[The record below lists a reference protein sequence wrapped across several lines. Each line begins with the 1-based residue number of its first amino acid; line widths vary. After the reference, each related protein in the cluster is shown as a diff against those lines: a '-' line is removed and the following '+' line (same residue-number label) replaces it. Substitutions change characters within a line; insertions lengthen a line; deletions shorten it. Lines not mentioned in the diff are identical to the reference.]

1 VKPLI
6 NAILVVV
13 FALTLVSAGFAEVI
27 VLFDEDAKDEGGKGA
42 FAPLFGSHDNGSSI
56 TITNDE
62 SVSGKVSTFCTP
74 TQSYNNV
81 MSGWSYPIGDTPY
94 LTFAWKKDGG
104 KIIMLQL
111 AHDTA
116 WAYRYYDGDNS
127 AGVGPTWEGIQLDN
141 EIPKDWVVY
150 TRDLTKDFAQAWNL
164 TGLAFTPWDGVGG
177 YYDFLVLHSK
187 ENEVHISGKAVETEG
202 KISTVWGKIKQ
213 D

>member
-6 NAILVVV
+6 NAILVVAL
-13 FALTLVSAGFAEVI
+13 ALTFVSAGFADVI
-27 VLFDEDAKDEGGKGA
+27 VLFDEDAKDEGGNGD
-42 FAPLFGSHDNGSSI
+42 FAALFGSHDAGSTM

-62 SVSGKVSTFCTP
+62 SISGKVSAFCTP
-74 TQSYNNV
+74 QQSYNNV
-81 MSGWSYPIGDTPY
+81 MAGWSYPIDETPY
-94 LTFAWKKDGG
+94 LTFGWKKDGG
-104 KIIMLQL
+104 NIIMLQL
-111 AHDTA
+111 AFDST

-127 AGVGPTWEGIQLDN
+127 AGVGPTWEGIQLN
-141 EIPKDWVVY
+141 EDIPEDWVVY
-150 TRDLTKDFAQAWNL
+150 THDLTKDFAKAWNL
-164 TGLAFTPWDGVGG
+164 TGFAFTPWDGVGG